1 MRADDRWYP
10 VTGDTEGTSGG
21 WRPIGPPREDP
32 VATTDQDVEEDWN
45 WFGSSATARRGRL
58 SFGAGDTGRTVAQ
71 VFAILVVGL
80 VVLVVG
86 GELIAVML
94 SPLFDG
100 GAPETADPVRRGDI
114 FYGLAI
120 MLVLFTVPPLLWVY
134 AFYEGKLAAWR
145 TRLYLH
151 AQRFFGFFGWG
162 VIAGFGL
169 LVAGAVIAIVLDS
182 IVPQPENRV
191 VQEIGAVLTWELV
204 FFISFAAAV
213 GEEIF
218 FRGFLQPRI
227 GIVPANVL
235 FGLVHLS
242 YGVPLQVI
250 VPLVLGFAFSW
261 MTLKTRSLVPAI
273 VAHFTFDL
281 IQLSLAKLF
290 FG

>member
-1 MRADDRWYP
+1 M
-10 VTGDTEGTSGG
+10 TGDAEKTSGD
-21 WRPIGPPREDP
+21 WRPIGSPREDRP
-32 VATTDQDVEEDWN
+32 GDASGQEVEEDWN
-45 WFGSSATARRGRL
+45 WFGASSTARRGRL
-58 SFGAGDTGRTVAQ
+58 PFGAGDTGRTITQ
-71 VFAILVVGL
+71 VFAVVVVAL

-86 GELIAVML
+86 GDLLAVML
-94 SPLFDG
+94 SQLLDG
-100 GAPETADPVRRGDI
+100 GGPESADPVRRGDI
-114 FYGLAI
+114 FYGLSV
-120 MLVLFTVPPLLWVY
+120 MLVLFTIPPLLWVY
-134 AFYEGKLAAWR
+134 AFYEGKLEAWR
-145 TRLYLH
+145 TRLFLH

-162 VIAGFGL
+162 VIGGFGL
-169 LVAGAVIAIVLDS
+169 LVAGAIIAIVLDS
-182 IVPQPENRV
+182 VIPQPENRV
-191 VQEIGAVLTWELV
+191 VQDIGAVLTWELV
-204 FFISFAAAV
+204 FFISIAAAV